1 MLDVDVAVKDP
12 SGRMTYQ
19 QQRQTSDEKEF
30 SATMPGEFEVC
41 PLNLIGGITF
51 ECCKCHP

>member
-12 SGRMTYQ
+12 SGRVTYE

-30 SATMPGEFEVC
+30 SASMAGEFEVC
-41 PLNLIGGITF
+41 LLNGRVALLLG
-51 ECCKCHP
+51 